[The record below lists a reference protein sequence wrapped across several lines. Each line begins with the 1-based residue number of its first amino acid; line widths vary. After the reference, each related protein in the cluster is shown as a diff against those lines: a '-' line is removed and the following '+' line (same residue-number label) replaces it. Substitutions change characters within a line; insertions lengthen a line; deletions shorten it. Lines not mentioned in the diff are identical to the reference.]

1 MPHELFHWLF
11 LAAGLLTVVVA
22 GVHSILGERWIFRR
36 LRRGGIVP
44 TDGGTVLREPHV
56 RILWASWHILSVF
69 GLALAALL
77 FDQAAHPGPKWIP
90 LAVALAMTV
99 ASALVYF
106 GTRGKHLGW
115 VGLLGVAVLTVLGIT
130 LGP

>member
-1 MPHELFHWLF
+1 MNWLF
-11 LAAGLLTVVVA
+11 FTAGLLSVVVA
-22 GVHSILGERWIFRR
+22 AVHSVLGERWIFRR
-36 LRRGGIVP
+36 LRRGGVVP

-69 GLALAALL
+69 GLVLAALL
-77 FDQAAHPGPKWIP
+77 FVQSVHPGPTWIP
-90 LAVALAMTV
+90 LAIALAMTI

-115 VGLLGVAVLTVLGIT
+115 VGLLGVAVLTVLGLR
-130 LGP
+130 LGS